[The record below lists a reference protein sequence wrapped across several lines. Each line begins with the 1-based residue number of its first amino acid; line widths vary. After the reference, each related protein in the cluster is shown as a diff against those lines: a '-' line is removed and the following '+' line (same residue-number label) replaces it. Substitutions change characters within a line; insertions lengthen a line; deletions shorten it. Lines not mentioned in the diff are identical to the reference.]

1 MRITHII
8 TRLIVG
14 GAQENTVASVLGL
27 RQRADLRVRL
37 ISGPTSG
44 PEGSL
49 ESSFEDAPEVLSIV
63 PQLVRPIRPW
73 KDWQALRELTQLL
86 RSHRSALV
94 HTHSGKAGILGRLAA
109 RRARVPLIV
118 HTIHGPSFGAFQN
131 PFANRIFRAAER
143 RAAACT
149 THFVSVAEAMT
160 EQYLAAGIGR
170 PEQFTCIRSGFSLP
184 PFLSVKSDPDFRAR
198 LRIAPPDFVVGMI
211 ARLCELKGHDDLI
224 ASAPAVVKN
233 NPRTKFLLVG
243 GGPWRER
250 LQARVEGLGLQ
261 DHFVFAGLVPPV
273 EIPRYLGA
281 MDVLVHLS
289 RREGLARALPQ
300 ALAAARPVIAYDCDG
315 AKEICLPDQ
324 TGYLI
329 PPGDLRQLS
338 ERVLQLAGDPAL
350 RERLGKQ
357 GQQMVKDRFS
367 VEQMVEELYALYR
380 KLDAQRK

>member
-1 MRITHII
+1 VRITHII

-27 RQRADLRVRL
+27 RRRADLMVRL
-37 ISGPTSG
+37 ISGPTTG

-49 ESSFEDAPEVLSIV
+49 ESSFEEAPEILSIV

-73 KDWQALRELTQLL
+73 KDWQALRQLTQLL
-86 RSHRSALV
+86 RSHRPALV

-109 RRARVPLIV
+109 RRAQVPLVV

-131 PFANRIFRAAER
+131 PFTNRIFRSAER

-198 LRIAPPDFVVGMI
+198 LQIAPSDFVVGMI

-224 ASAPAVVKN
+224 ASAPAVVKR

-243 GGPWRER
+243 GGPWRDR
-250 LQARVEGLGLQ
+250 LQARVQELRLH
-261 DHFVFAGLVPPV
+261 DHFVFAGLVPPA
-273 EIPRYLGA
+273 EIPHYLGA
-281 MDVLVHLS
+281 MDVLAHLS

-300 ALAAARPVIAYDCDG
+300 ALAAGRPVVAYDCDG

-329 PPGDLRQLS
+329 PPGDLHQLA
-338 ERVLQLAGDPAL
+338 ERILQLAADPAL
-350 RERLGKQ
+350 RKRLGKQ
-357 GQQMVKDRFS
+357 GQQLVKHRFS
-367 VEQMVEELYALYR
+367 VEQMVEELYLLYR
-380 KLDAQRK
+380 RLDAQRK